1 MVRQIRNQV
10 SRAYAIFKNRGKV
23 NFIVQDR
30 ISKSLEVEKST
41 CMGGGGWTLAA
52 NLFGI
57 KAKDIEYKIG

>member
-41 CMGGGGWTLAA
+41 CMGEGWTLAA